1 MEIFMRPMQVNFNPH
16 GLKAKILLECG
27 HSIDYD
33 FIDYDFGF
41 EDVYKIKK
49 SYICYACVK
58 ELREARKIQ

>member
-16 GLKAKILLECG
+16 GAKAKILLECG

-33 FIDYDFGF
+33 FGF
-41 EDVYKIKK
+41 EYVYEIKK

-58 ELREARKIQ
+58 ELKEARKIQ